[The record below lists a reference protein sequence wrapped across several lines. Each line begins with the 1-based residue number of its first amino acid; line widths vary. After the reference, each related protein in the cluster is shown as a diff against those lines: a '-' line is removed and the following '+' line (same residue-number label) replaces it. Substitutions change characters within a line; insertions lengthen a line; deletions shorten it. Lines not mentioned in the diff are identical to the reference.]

1 MCYRSPDGTQHQV
14 SSKLPNKPS
23 ARNQAMHLALELEC
37 ASKKT
42 ATPAL
47 DQFTQQV
54 QAQKLSKKAMGI
66 IAQSAPQPTLTP
78 LRELIGRWLEAKEL
92 SNARNTHVRYHQVA
106 KDFITFV
113 GASRLDMPPS
123 YIQPQDVQGFIFKLA
138 KKGQT
143 ALNCAVKLKILRNLF
158 KMATRQGMITH
169 NPAEAVDT
177 PRGVRHTREPFT
189 VTELEALLFHADQNW
204 KLMILLGTC
213 AGMRIGDA
221 ASLSWNNIDLEKKM
235 ITYLPKKK
243 AHQPGAQKVTLPIH
257 SYLLEAILDFP
268 VNSKTPTAP
277 LMPALARLSS
287 AGRSGLSSQFGKILI
302 KAGIDTLPE
311 KSQGQ
316 RTFQAKTFHSLRH
329 SFVSIMA
336 NNKVNQEI
344 RKDLAGHDSDV
355 HRVYSHFSYETYRNA
370 IESIPRFIPR
380 PLAKAQT
387 HPMAQILS

>member
-1 MCYRSPDGTQHQV
+1 MASIRKNPNSPFWIMCYRSPDGTQHQV

-37 ASKKT
+37 ASKK
-42 ATPAL
+42 AAAPAL

-66 IAQSAPQPTLTP
+66 IGQSAPQPTLTP

-106 KDFITFV
+106 KDFINFV

-123 YIQPQDVQGFIFKLA
+123 YIQAQDVQGFILKLA

-143 ALNCAVKLKILRNLF
+143 ASNCAVKLKILRNLF
-158 KMATRQGMITH
+158 KMATRQGMISH
-169 NPAEAVDT
+169 NPAEAVDL
-177 PRGVRHTREPFT
+177 PRGVRHTREAFS
-189 VTELEALLFHADQNW
+189 VAELQSTLPYADQNW
-204 KLMILLGTC
+204 KLMILLGAY

-221 ASLSWNNIDLEKKM
+221 ASLSWNNIDLEKKT

-243 AHQPGAQKVTLPIH
+243 AHQPGAKKLTVPIH
-257 SYLLEAILDFP
+257 PDLLQAILEFP

-277 LMPALARLSS
+277 LMPALAQLSS
-287 AGRSGLSSQFGKILI
+287 AGRSGLSSQFGKLLI
-302 KAGIDTLPE
+302 RAGIDTLQE
-311 KSQGQ
+311 KTQGQ

-329 SFVSIMA
+329 TFVSMMA
-336 NNKVNQEI
+336 ESGVSQEL
-344 RKDLAGHDSDV
+344 RKELAGHDSDV
-355 HRVYSHFSYETYRNA
+355 HRTYTHYSDATYRKA
-370 IESIPRFIPR
+370 IDAIPSVTGCR
-380 PLAKAQT
+380 
-387 HPMAQILS
+387 

>member
-37 ASKKT
+37 ASKK
-42 ATPAL
+42 ASTPEL

-54 QAQKLSKKAMGI
+54 QAQKLSKKALGI
-66 IAQSAPQPTLTP
+66 IGQSAPQPTLTP

-92 SNARNTHVRYHQVA
+92 SNSKNTHVRYRQVA
-106 KDFITFV
+106 KDFINFV
-113 GASRLDMPPS
+113 GVARLDMPPS
-123 YIQPQDVQGFIFKLA
+123 YILPQDVQGFIFKLS

-189 VTELEALLFHADQNW
+189 VAELQSLFRYADQNW
-204 KLMILLGTC
+204 KLMILLGVC

-221 ASLSWNNIDLEKKM
+221 ASLCWNNIDLEKKT
-235 ITYLPKKK
+235 ISYLPKKK
-243 AHQPGAQKVTLPIH
+243 AHQPGAKKLTVPIH
-257 SYLLEAILDFP
+257 PDLLQAILEFP

-277 LMPALARLSS
+277 LMPALAQLSS
-287 AGRSGLSSQFGKILI
+287 AGRSGLSSQFGKLLI
-302 KAGIDTLPE
+302 RAGIDTLQE
-311 KSQGQ
+311 KTQGQ

-329 SFVSIMA
+329 TFVSMMA
-336 NNKVNQEI
+336 ESGVSQEL
-344 RKDLAGHDSDV
+344 RKELAGHDSDV
-355 HRVYSHFSYETYRNA
+355 HRTYTHYSDATYRKA
-370 IESIPRFIPR
+370 IDAIPSVTGCR
-380 PLAKAQT
+380 
-387 HPMAQILS
+387 

>member
-37 ASKKT
+37 ASKK
-42 ATPAL
+42 AAAPAL

-66 IAQSAPQPTLTP
+66 IGQSAPQPTLTP

-106 KDFITFV
+106 KDFINFV

-123 YIQPQDVQGFIFKLA
+123 YIQAQDVQGFILKLA

-143 ALNCAVKLKILRNLF
+143 ASNCAVKLKILRNLF
-158 KMATRQGMITH
+158 KMATRQGMISH
-169 NPAEAVDT
+169 NPAEAVDL
-177 PRGVRHTREPFT
+177 PRGVRHTREAFS
-189 VTELEALLFHADQNW
+189 VAELQSTLPYADQNW
-204 KLMILLGTC
+204 KLMILLGAY

-221 ASLSWNNIDLEKKM
+221 ASLSWNNIDLEKKT

-243 AHQPGAQKVTLPIH
+243 AHQPGAKKLTVPIH
-257 SYLLEAILDFP
+257 PDLLQAILEFP

-277 LMPALARLSS
+277 LMPALAQLSS
-287 AGRSGLSSQFGKILI
+287 AGRSGLSSQFGKLLI
-302 KAGIDTLPE
+302 RAGIDTLQE
-311 KSQGQ
+311 KTQGQ

-329 SFVSIMA
+329 TFVSMMA
-336 NNKVNQEI
+336 ESGVSQEL
-344 RKDLAGHDSDV
+344 RKELAGHDSDV
-355 HRVYSHFSYETYRNA
+355 HRTYTHYSDATYRKA
-370 IESIPRFIPR
+370 IDAIPSVTGCR
-380 PLAKAQT
+380 
-387 HPMAQILS
+387 

>member
-1 MCYRSPDGTQHQV
+1 MCYRSPDGIQHQV

-37 ASKKT
+37 ASKKA

-66 IAQSAPQPTLTP
+66 IGQSAPQPTLTP

-123 YIQPQDVQGFIFKLA
+123 HIQPQDVQGFIFKLA

-143 ALNCAVKLKILRNLF
+143 ASNCAVKLKILRNLF
-158 KMATRQGMITH
+158 KMAARQGMITH
-169 NPAEAVDT
+169 NPAEAVDV

-189 VTELEALLFHADQNW
+189 IPELQALMQQADPNW
-204 KLMILLGTC
+204 KAMILLGAY
-213 AGMRIGDA
+213 AGMRLGDA
-221 ASLSWNNIDLEKKM
+221 ACLTWNNVDLEQKK

-243 AHQPGAQKVTLPIH
+243 AHQPGVKKVTVPIH
-257 SYLLEAILDFP
+257 CDLLQALLELP
-268 VNSKTPTAP
+268 VNAKQPNTPLFP
-277 LMPALARLSS
+277 SFARITS
-287 AGRSGLSSQFGKILI
+287 AGRSGLSSLFGELLI
-302 KAGIDTLPE
+302 KAAIDTLPE
-311 KSQGQ
+311 KLPGQ
-316 RTFQAKTFHSLRH
+316 RTFRAKTFHSFDTLL
-329 SFVSIMA
+329 F
-336 NNKVNQEI
+336 
-344 RKDLAGHDSDV
+344 
-355 HRVYSHFSYETYRNA
+355 
-370 IESIPRFIPR
+370 P
-380 PLAKAQT
+380 
-387 HPMAQILS
+387 